1 MTQKLSTRSNAV
13 LTQYIKTCDRLAAL
27 NFELKQL
34 EAKEQQLR
42 PEVLEQIGTDPRPVT
57 IAGQLRIVRRD
68 VKKSVSII
76 DEAKALEYA
85 KANGLKIQPAK
96 GESVSTQ
103 TLRGRALDGVLPEG
117 IVSIEE
123 TPVVVIV

>member
-1 MTQKLSTRSNAV
+1 MSTKLSTRSNAV
-13 LTQYIKTCDRLAAL
+13 LTQYVKTCDRLAAL

-34 EAKEQQLR
+34 EAKEQALR
-42 PEVLEQIGTDPRPVT
+42 PEVLDQIGTDPRPVT

-76 DEAKALEYA
+76 DEQKALEYA
-85 KANGLKIQPAK
+85 KANGLKVQPAK
-96 GESVSTQ
+96 GETVSTN
-103 TLRGRALDGVLPEG
+103 TLRARAIDGMIPEG